1 MHAYVKYVN
10 SNERHANPFAR
21 MFKIFRVERTGV
33 NLEVIS
39 SRTHKANLCI
49 QRNIKLI
56 SFAWNAQAHIHTYTD
71 THTYTCM
78 NYKSK
83 VKGIQLV
90 SCVGPL
96 ATVLHSSS
104 EWSFSPL
111 AFSVRMMP
119 CDAFSRSKH
128 ISFCSIPQIQ
138 GISFICYTLY
148 PFKMCEKGYIRFI

>member
-1 MHAYVKYVN
+1 MHSAKHKTDFVCMK
-10 SNERHANPFAR
+10 
-21 MFKIFRVERTGV
+21 RT
-33 NLEVIS
+33 S
-39 SRTHKANLCI
+39 P
-49 QRNIKLI
+49 
-56 SFAWNAQAHIHTYTD
+56 HTYIYRHR
-71 THTYTCM
+71 HTYTCM

-148 PFKMCEKGYIRFI
+148 PFKMCEKGYIRFIEVLYRMMNISLGHVCLYLTVSKHFFVKILSCRESFSQ